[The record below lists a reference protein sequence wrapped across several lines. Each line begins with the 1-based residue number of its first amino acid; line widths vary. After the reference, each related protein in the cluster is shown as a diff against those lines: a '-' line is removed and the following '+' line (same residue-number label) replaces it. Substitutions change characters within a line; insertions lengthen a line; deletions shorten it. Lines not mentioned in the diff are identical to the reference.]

1 MATYTKTQLQ
11 SLTEDE
17 LVQLGQDEFNL
28 ELNTDMLKADIVNEI
43 WDAIKATKDSAKDA
57 QASLD
62 ATPAAEKEK
71 IKITVAAGGENDPD
85 YITPAING
93 RVWQIKRGKEVEVP
107 KFVARHI
114 QSLTQTIYKPV
125 HDSNGKVIG
134 KKAEEVRRFNVQ
146 VAI

>member
-17 LVQLGQDEFNL
+17 LVQLGKDEFNL
-28 ELNTDMLKADIVNEI
+28 ELNTDMLKTDIVNEI
-43 WDAIKATKDSAKDA
+43 WDAIKAAKDSARDA

-62 ATPAAEKEK
+62 ATPAADKEK
-71 IKITVAAGGENDPD
+71 VKITVARGGENDPD

-93 RVWQIKRGKEVEVP
+93 RVWQIKRGVEVEVP

-114 QSLTQTIYKPV
+114 QGLTQTVYKPV
-125 HDSNGKVIG
+125 IEDGKVTG
-134 KKAEEVRRFNVQ
+134 KKAEEVSRYNVQ

>member
-17 LVQLGQDEFNL
+17 LVQLGEDEFNL

-43 WDAIKATKDSAKDA
+43 WDAIKATKESAKDA

-62 ATPAAEKEK
+62 ATPAADKEK
-71 IKITVAAGGENDPD
+71 VKITVARGGENDPD

-93 RVWQIKRGKEVEVP
+93 RVWQIKRGVEVEVP

-114 QSLTQTIYKPV
+114 QGLTQTVYKPV
-125 HDSNGKVIG
+125 IEDGKVTG
-134 KKAEEVRRFNVQ
+134 KKAEEVSRYNVQ

>member
-17 LVQLGQDEFNL
+17 LVQLGEDEFNL

-43 WDAIKATKDSAKDA
+43 WDAIKAAKDSARDA

-62 ATPAAEKEK
+62 ATPAADKEK
-71 IKITVAAGGENDPD
+71 VKITVARGGENDPD

-93 RVWQIKRGKEVEVP
+93 RVWQIKRGVEVEVP

-114 QSLTQTIYKPV
+114 QGLTQTVYKPV
-125 HDSNGKVIG
+125 IEDGKVTG
-134 KKAEEVRRFNVQ
+134 KKAEEVSRYNVQ